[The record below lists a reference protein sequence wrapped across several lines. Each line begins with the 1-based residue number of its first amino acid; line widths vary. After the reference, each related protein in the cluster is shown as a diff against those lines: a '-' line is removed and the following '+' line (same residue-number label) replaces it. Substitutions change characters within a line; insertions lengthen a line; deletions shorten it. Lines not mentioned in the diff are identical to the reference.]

1 MNKTEINLEFENEI
15 LENLLPGSSDVLFVG
30 SNGLPNFSRIL
41 GQYLTTFGDKTPWPV
56 LFVILNATD
65 FELQDINFWMK

>member
-1 MNKTEINLEFENEI
+1 MKKTQINLEFETEI
-15 LENLLPGSSDVLFVG
+15 LEKLLPGSSDTLFVG

-41 GQYLTTFGDKTPWPV
+41 GQYLTTFGDKPPWPV

-65 FELQDINFWMK
+65 FEL